1 MNRAWLTVLAM
12 AGSICGAGWSV
23 AQDAGGSADQAW
35 SLGDPVAEPPGD
47 DDAAPDP
54 PGGGPAER
62 PETRDEGELPAAPEE
77 APDDADPTTW
87 VDALL
92 ERCGPPSL
100 PETMDAAVAEAGLD
114 PGLEDDLLDQARWA
128 AALPRVRFTL
138 RRDWQHDESLDL
150 DPDPTA
156 DNYGVDTDAHLEIG
170 VTAQWDLDG
179 LVAPDSAA
187 SLRRIALDAQ
197 EARQALRL
205 EVAKAYSERCRL
217 RLEWEAAPEDASRR
231 VELAWAIAER
241 TARLDALTGG
251 FFRRS
256 LEEQGTA
263 VQEGP
268 WSNGSSARRSDTR

>member
-1 MNRAWLTVLAM
+1 MSRAWLTGLAM
-12 AGSICGAGWSV
+12 AGSLCGVGWSV
-23 AQDAGGSADQAW
+23 AQEAGDSVDEAW
-35 SLGDPVAEPPGD
+35 FLGDPVAGPPGD
-47 DDAAPDP
+47 DGAASQPL
-54 PGGGPAER
+54 GGGPTER
-62 PETRDEGELPAAPEE
+62 PETRDEGEPTVATEE
-77 APDDADPTTW
+77 APDAADPTTW

-92 ERCGPPSL
+92 LRCGPPSL

-114 PGLEDDLLDQARWA
+114 PGLEDDLVDQARWA

-150 DPDPTA
+150 DPDPTG
-156 DNYGVDTDAHLEIG
+156 DNYGVDTDDHFEFG
-170 VTAQWDLDG
+170 VTAQWDLGG

-197 EARQALRL
+197 EARRELRL

-217 RLEWEAAPEDASRR
+217 RLQWEAVPDDASRR

-251 FFRRS
+251 FFRRA
-256 LEEQGTA
+256 LDEQGTA

-268 WSNGSSARRSDTR
+268 WSNGSSAGRSDTR

>member
-1 MNRAWLTVLAM
+1 MNRAWRTGLVLA
-12 AGSICGAGWSV
+12 GTICGAGWSA
-23 AQDAGGSADQAW
+23 AQAVGGSAEEAW
-35 SLGDPVAEPPGD
+35 FLGDPLAEPSASDGGASEPAGAPTEPA
-47 DDAAPDP
+47 DASAPQE
-54 PGGGPAER
+54 PAV
-62 PETRDEGELPAAPEE
+62 GPEE
-77 APDDADPTTW
+77 VPVAVDPTTW

-100 PETMDAAVAEAGLD
+100 PETMDAAVSEAGLD

-138 RRDWQHDESLDL
+138 RRDWEHDEALDL
-150 DPDPTA
+150 APDPA
-156 DNYGVDTDAHLEIG
+156 DDDYGIDTDDDLEIG
-170 VTAQWDLDG
+170 VTAQWDLG
-179 LVAPDSAA
+179 ELVAPDSAA
-187 SLRRIALDAQ
+187 SLRRIALDAR

-217 RLEWEAAPEDASRR
+217 QLEWEAAPVDGARR

-256 LEEQGTA
+256 LEEAGTA
-263 VQEGP
+263 GQEGP
-268 WSNGSSARRSDTR
+268 WSSGNSARRSDTR

>member
-1 MNRAWLTVLAM
+1 MDRAWLTGLAM
-12 AGSICGAGWSV
+12 AASICGAGWSA
-23 AQDAGGSADQAW
+23 AQDAGGSVDQAW
-35 SLGDPVAEPPGD
+35 FLGDPVAEPPGD
-47 DDAAPDP
+47 DDAASDP
-54 PGGGPAER
+54 PGAGTAER
-62 PETRDEGELPAAPEE
+62 PSAQGEGEPRAAMEE
-77 APDDADPTTW
+77 APDAPDPTTW

-92 ERCGPPSL
+92 LRCGPPSL

-114 PGLEDDLLDQARWA
+114 PEIEDDLVDQARWA

-150 DPDPTA
+150 DPDPLD

-170 VTAQWDLDG
+170 VTAQWDLGG

-217 RLEWEAAPEDASRR
+217 RLEWEAAPDDAARR
-231 VELAWAIAER
+231 VDLAWAIAER

-256 LEEQGTA
+256 LDEQGTA
-263 VQEGP
+263 VQEGT
-268 WSNGSSARRSDTR
+268 WSNGNSAGRSDTR

>member
-1 MNRAWLTVLAM
+1 MSKAWLAGLTL
-12 AGSICGAGWSV
+12 AGSICGAGWSA
-23 AQDAGGSADQAW
+23 AQDSGSGADPEW
-35 SLGDPVAEPPGD
+35 VLGDPVTEPPAADAVAEP
-47 DDAAPDP
+47 A
-54 PGGGPAER
+54 GGGFVPS
-62 PETRDEGELPAAPEE
+62 TE
-77 APDDADPTTW
+77 APDADPPAVAPEDADPTTW

-114 PGLEDDLLDQARWA
+114 PGFEDDLLDQARWA

-138 RRDWQHDESLDL
+138 RRDWQHDEALDL
-150 DPDPTA
+150 EPDPV
-156 DNYGVDTDAHLEIG
+156 DGSYGVDTDAHLEIG
-170 VTAQWDLDG
+170 VTAQWDLAG

-197 EARQALRL
+197 QARQALRL

-217 RLEWEAAPEDASRR
+217 RLEWEAAPEDGTRR

-256 LEEQGTA
+256 LDEPGTA
-263 VQEGP
+263 GQEGP
-268 WSNGSSARRSDTR
+268 WTNGSSARRSDTR